1 MGVSLLRFSLARLL
15 TVLVFASLYD
25 QVDTKFTF
33 YNPNRTYTDVTRTWS
48 MFVGNTTLLRTVTD
62 TLSTVPPTSKRVS
75 IIDETVHYE
84 EIVDPVLSRSSSSSS
99 SFSAGLN
106 SDEISSS
113 TSMFELDLL
122 IEQVRTTLDE
132 LRFSHRVF
140 ERLEDLLTDLDRRI
154 KEEIHEQTAKT
165 LEIETILNDFNFLHS
180 IDEEETSKTI
190 DSGFEGEQRTLN
202 SIFTD
207 LLQRIL
213 FLLQVNR
220 CFSLSLSRNSNS
232 LFSTFNIARTATI
245 NSSWPVLTINALN

>member
-1 MGVSLLRFSLARLL
+1 
-15 TVLVFASLYD
+15 
-25 QVDTKFTF
+25 
-33 YNPNRTYTDVTRTWS
+33 

-75 IIDETVHYE
+75 SIDETVHYE

-99 SFSAGLN
+99 FSAGLN

-113 TSMFELDLL
+113 TSIFELDLL
-122 IEQVRTTLDE
+122 IEQVRTSLDE

-140 ERLEDLLTDLDRRI
+140 ERLEELLTDLDRRI
-154 KEEIHEQTAKT
+154 KDEIHEQTAKT

-190 DSGFEGEQRTLN
+190 DSGFEGEHRTLN

-213 FLLQVNR
+213 FLLQVIL
-220 CFSLSLSRNSNS
+220 CFSLSVS
-232 LFSTFNIARTATI
+232 LGIRSLCSVHSTSFE
-245 NSSWPVLTINALN
+245 L